1 MFDVL
6 IREAATRFGLG
17 DKALPVAQMLLAY
30 MTNRDTGGLA
40 GFLEKFKAANLGPIV
55 QSWLGGGPS
64 AQPISNSQVETVLGG
79 TGGLLSLIT
88 SRLAVNRDN
97 VTAAIGY
104 LLPAIVGRLTPG
116 GSVPA
121 SVPPEVASLA
131 AAGQSLLA
139 APSTAAAAAPAA
151 GGGMM
156 KWLPWVIVAAAALI
170 GLSYCGKKTP
180 APDAT
185 VPPAASAPA
194 EPAAVPP
201 PVTPASEPPKAS
213 FGGGA
218 PMAPASAPAE
228 PASTVAAPADEP
240 AGSAV
245 VSLIDA
251 NTMPALKVYFDS
263 GKTDVHADFAAKS
276 ADLVA
281 YMKANPDAKAVI
293 SGFNDPTGNAAAN
306 AELSKNRAQAVQA
319 ALVSAGVAQDRTVLE
334 KPAETTGTAASNA
347 ASRRVEVVLRK

>member
-6 IREAATRFGLG
+6 IREAGARFGLG

-40 GFLEKFKAANLGPIV
+40 GFLEKFKAANLGPII

-79 TGGLLSLIT
+79 SGGLLSLIT

-97 VTAAIGY
+97 VTSAIGY

-121 SVPPEVASLA
+121 ALPPEVTSLA

-139 APSTAAAAAPAA
+139 APSMAAAAAPAA

-156 KWLPWVIVAAAALI
+156 KWLPWVVVAAAALI
-170 GLSYCGKKTP
+170 GLSYCGKPKTT
-180 APDAT
+180 PDVG

-194 EPAAVPP
+194 EPVAVPA
-201 PVTPASEPPKAS
+201 PVTPASEPAPPAATAS
-213 FGGGA
+213 
-218 PMAPASAPAE
+218 E
-228 PASTVAAPADEP
+228 PAAAASTEEP
-240 AGSAV
+240 TGSAV
-245 VSLIDA
+245 VSLIDP

-263 GKTDVHADFAAKS
+263 GKSDVHADFAAKA

-306 AELSKNRAQAVQA
+306 AELSKHRAQAVQA
-319 ALVSAGVAQDRTVLE
+319 ALVAAGVAQDHTLLE
-334 KPAETTGTAASNA
+334 KPAETTGTSATNA